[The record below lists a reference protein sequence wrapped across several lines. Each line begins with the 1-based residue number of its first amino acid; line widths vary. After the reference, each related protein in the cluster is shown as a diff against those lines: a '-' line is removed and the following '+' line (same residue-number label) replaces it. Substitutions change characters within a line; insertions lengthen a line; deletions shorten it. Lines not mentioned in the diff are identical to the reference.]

1 MVPFALCMGC
11 CDLGVFVP
19 QWDLC
24 EVKDLGIEI
33 IDDPECGVFLVI
45 VVFRDYTLKL
55 RIILFVS
62 VEGT

>member
-1 MVPFALCMGC
+1 M
-11 CDLGVFVP
+11 
-19 QWDLC
+19 
-24 EVKDLGIEI
+24 KDLGIEI